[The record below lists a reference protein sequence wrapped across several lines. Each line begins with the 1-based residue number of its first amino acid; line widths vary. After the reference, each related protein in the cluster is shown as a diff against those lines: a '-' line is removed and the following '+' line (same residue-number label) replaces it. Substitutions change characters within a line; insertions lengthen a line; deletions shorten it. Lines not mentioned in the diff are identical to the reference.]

1 MMTGKL
7 LLQSVLVFGPI
18 LLLLMVGIV
27 VVIRSGLVGLDTT
40 QSFRRVAG
48 NISQLAVLL
57 VACAAFLLAIQ
68 EVVGFNL
75 RLFP

>member
-7 LLQSVLVFGPI
+7 LLQSVFIFGPI
-18 LLLLMVGIV
+18 FLLLVVGIV
-27 VVIRSGLVGLDTT
+27 VVIRSGLVGLDTG
-40 QSFRRVAG
+40 QSFRRLAG
-48 NISQLAVLL
+48 NLSQLAVLL
-57 VACAAFLLAIQ
+57 VACAAFLVAIQ